1 MKKANRF
8 SFLQRLLALVLVCVM
23 VYNILPNQA
32 TAAGE
37 SAAAGEAGMVAD
49 PSTVNSYTEMVGTE
63 NDGNRYAGRIWTD
76 KSVYSDMALFE
87 EDLDEELTAAQI
99 KDLTD
104 AVSDDEFLAV
114 FYDSV
119 NKVYINSDGTTSDTA
134 GLRVAPT
141 LNSNSEHGND
151 GGSRD
156 QQEEAVL
163 IKQYAD

>member
-1 MKKANRF
+1 
-8 SFLQRLLALVLVCVM
+8 
-23 VYNILPNQA
+23 
-32 TAAGE
+32 
-37 SAAAGEAGMVAD
+37 MVAD